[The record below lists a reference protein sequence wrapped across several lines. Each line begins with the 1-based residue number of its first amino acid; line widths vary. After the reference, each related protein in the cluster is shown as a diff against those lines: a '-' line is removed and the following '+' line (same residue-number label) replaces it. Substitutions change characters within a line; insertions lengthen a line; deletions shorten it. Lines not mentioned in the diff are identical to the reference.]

1 MLWKWQYFFII
12 QPFSCFV
19 FHLPNL
25 LLTQNRVY
33 PTLFSSLPLPA
44 INNYRFLTDKCYIW
58 HTVINC
64 YIFNFSF
71 GQPCIFLLGGQTLDD
86 LPCAMYLR
94 SGDIIMMS
102 RDARLAYHA
111 VPRILRHQE
120 LATLLTQDIEC
131 DISSER
137 RRSLQCLEK
146 YLSNSRINVNIR
158 QVEGPSGSFAGQVK

>member
-1 MLWKWQYFFII
+1 
-12 QPFSCFV
+12 
-19 FHLPNL
+19 
-25 LLTQNRVY
+25 
-33 PTLFSSLPLPA
+33 
-44 INNYRFLTDKCYIW
+44 
-58 HTVINC
+58 
-64 YIFNFSF
+64 
-71 GQPCIFLLGGQTLDD
+71 
-86 LPCAMYLR
+86 MYLR

-137 RRSLQCLEK
+137 RQCLEK

-158 QVEGPSGSFAGQVK
+158 QVEGPSGTFAGQVK

>member
-1 MLWKWQYFFII
+1 
-12 QPFSCFV
+12 
-19 FHLPNL
+19 
-25 LLTQNRVY
+25 
-33 PTLFSSLPLPA
+33 
-44 INNYRFLTDKCYIW
+44 
-58 HTVINC
+58 
-64 YIFNFSF
+64 
-71 GQPCIFLLGGQTLDD
+71 LDD